1 MFEPGM
7 KSVQRVSENALDV
20 GTSPL
25 RAPRRRHLGLVLI
38 VALAGIA
45 SSAPVAAQAVAAP
58 KLKAAFLY
66 NFAKFTE
73 WPADALTPGQPLSL
87 CVVGDDFVAYA
98 LDQTISGH
106 AVEGHQLTVQILKPD
121 ASARSCHL
129 LFIGFREA
137 KRTPQ
142 RLEALKDIPVL
153 TVGDD
158 DKFAEQG
165 GVAQFITDG
174 DRMRFAINVTAAQR
188 AHVTL
193 SSKLLSLAQ
202 IIKGERDVSR

>member
-1 MFEPGM
+1 MDPLAGEPM
-7 KSVQRVSENALDV
+7 R
-20 GTSPL
+20 
-25 RAPRRRHLGLVLI
+25 RATFADPASRRRGAAGLLLI
-38 VALAGIA
+38 VALVGFTA
-45 SSAPVAAQAVAAP
+45 SVPIAAQPVGAP

-106 AVEGHQLTVQILKPD
+106 AVEGHRLTVQILKPD
-121 ASARSCHL
+121 APARGCHL
-129 LFIGFREA
+129 LFISFREA
-137 KRTPQ
+137 KRTAQ
-142 RLEALKDIPVL
+142 RLDALKDVPVL

-165 GVAQFITDG
+165 GVAQLITEG

-202 IIKGERDVSR
+202 IIKSEHDVPR